1 MYEVV
6 TAGSL
11 AVAYEQTGPVHGWP
25 VVLVHGFPYDVRAFD
40 DVVKLL
46 EGEGARVIVPYLR
59 GYGPTRFLSQATP
72 RSGEQ
77 AALGTD
83 LLALLDALEVHQ
95 AGLAGFDWGGRAA
108 SVVAALW
115 PDRVR
120 FLVCANGY
128 AIQNIAVADEPAFP
142 EDEYRYWYQFYF
154 HGDRGRAGLTRHR
167 RAFCKLL
174 WTLWSPGWD
183 FDDET
188 FGRTAESFDNPDFVE
203 VVIHSYR
210 HRFGLVAGDNALV
223 DVESQL
229 AGQPPITIP
238 TITIDG
244 DADGVVPA
252 RDGSAFA
259 SHFTSTYEHLRIPD
273 VGHNI
278 PQESP
283 GAFAEVVLRLH
294 HDVG

>member
-1 MYEVV
+1 MYKVV

-11 AVAYEQTGPVHGWP
+11 AVAYEQTGPLDGWP
-25 VVLVHGFPYDVRAFD
+25 VVLAHGFPYDVRAFD
-40 DVVKLL
+40 DVVKPLAD
-46 EGEGARVIVPYLR
+46 EGARVIVPYLR

-83 LLALLDALEVHQ
+83 LLALLDALKIPE

-120 FLVCANGY
+120 YLVCANGY
-128 AIQNIAVADEPAFP
+128 AIQNIAAAGEPALP

-154 HGDRGRAGLTRHR
+154 HGDRGQAGLTRHR
-167 RAFCKLL
+167 RQLCKLL

-188 FGRTAESFDNPDFVE
+188 FASTAESFDNPDFVE

-210 HRFGLVAGDNALV
+210 HRFGLVAGDRALA

-229 AGQPPITIP
+229 AGQPRITVP

-244 DADGVVPA
+244 EADGVVPA

-259 SHFTSTYEHLRIPD
+259 AHFTSTYEHLRIPMA
-273 VGHNI
+273 GHNL

-283 GAFAEVVLRLH
+283 AAFAEAVLRLH
-294 HDVG
+294 HDLG

>member
-1 MYEVV
+1 LYEVV

-11 AVAYEQTGPVHGWP
+11 AVAYEQTGPLDGWP

-40 DVVKLL
+40 DVVKPLAD
-46 EGEGARVIVPYLR
+46 EGARVIVPYVR

-83 LLALLDALEVHQ
+83 LLALLDALEIPE

-120 FLVCANGY
+120 YLVCANGY
-128 AIQNIAVADEPAFP
+128 AIQNIAAAGEPALP

-154 HGDRGRAGLTRHR
+154 HGDRGQAGLTRHR
-167 RAFCKLL
+167 RQLCKLL
-174 WTLWSPGWD
+174 WTLWSPSWH

-188 FGRTAESFDNPDFVE
+188 FDRTAESFDNPDFVE
-203 VVIHSYR
+203 IVIHSYR
-210 HRFGLVAGDNALV
+210 HRFGLVAGDSALA
-223 DVESQL
+223 DVESRL
-229 AGQPPITIP
+229 AGQPRITVP
-238 TITIDG
+238 TITLDG
-244 DADGVVPA
+244 EADGVVPA

-259 SHFTSTYEHLRIPD
+259 PHFTSTYEHLRIPD
-273 VGHNI
+273 VGHNL

-283 GAFAEVVLRLH
+283 VAFAEAVLRLH